1 MIKHKLS
8 LHTFNL
14 SRSICMVLMLLLLQS
29 TFLAFS
35 TVRAASL
42 DGDDDKDCAVNWQL
56 VRPALTGRTVALQP
70 DGIVDGRVRHAIQPP
85 RGCRD

>member
-8 LHTFNL
+8 LNTLNL
-14 SRSICMVLMLLLLQS
+14 SRGICMVLMLLLLQS

-42 DGDDDKDCAVNWQL
+42 D
-56 VRPALTGRTVALQP
+56 R
-70 DGIVDGRVRHAIQPP
+70 
-85 RGCRD
+85 